1 MSSQV
6 DEDNARR
13 IAHPLADPAEPGM
26 PGVEHETVCHHD
38 GQITGSRRCR
48 QVLGLDQGAVVCH
61 QSLAV
66 TRWYGAGLPV
76 GRPLRCASHEDD
88 PAKPGVRLAD
98 CPDHWRSPG
107 TVWLA
112 GTVVKLKRVYEG
124 RDDGDGRRVLVD
136 RLWPR
141 GLRKQDAAVDIWLR
155 DVAPSDRLRLWYG
168 HDPERYGEFA
178 ERYRAELDD
187 ASRAAA
193 LMQLREFVAAGPV
206 TLLTATRDL
215 AHSQA
220 TVLAEV
226 LAESAA

>member
-1 MSSQV
+1 M
-6 DEDNARR
+6 
-13 IAHPLADPAEPGM
+13 
-26 PGVEHETVCHHD
+26 
-38 GQITGSRRCR
+38 
-48 QVLGLDQGAVVCH
+48 
-61 QSLAV
+61 
-66 TRWYGAGLPV
+66 
-76 GRPLRCASHEDD
+76 
-88 PAKPGVRLAD
+88 
-98 CPDHWRSPG
+98 
-107 TVWLA
+107 WLA

-155 DVAPSDRLRLWYG
+155 DVAPSDRLRRWYG

-215 AHSQA
+215 ALSQA